1 MAEKKKTEKPVW
13 IVNASIKLPAVL
25 FVIID
30 CFLLGG
36 LNIRSFAVPVLSFR
50 MSI

>member
-1 MAEKKKTEKPVW
+1 MAEKKKPEKPVW
-13 IVNASIKLPAVL
+13 IVNASIKLPAV
-25 FVIID
+25 
-30 CFLLGG
+30 LLGG